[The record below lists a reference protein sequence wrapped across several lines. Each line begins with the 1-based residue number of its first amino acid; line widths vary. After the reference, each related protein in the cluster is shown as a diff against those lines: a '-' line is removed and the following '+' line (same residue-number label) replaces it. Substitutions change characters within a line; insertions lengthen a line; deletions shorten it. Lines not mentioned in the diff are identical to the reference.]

1 VELEWSFHD
10 RNWTRSDDHQIG
22 QWHANCQL
30 AISFLLSWSSM
41 FGVLRSRLCLR
52 HAVLLLLLVVVVLV
66 LALNAP
72 LGSGPFIVISEL
84 DL

>member
-1 VELEWSFHD
+1 
-10 RNWTRSDDHQIG
+10 
-22 QWHANCQL
+22 
-30 AISFLLSWSSM
+30 M